1 MEDDFIANL
10 STEERL
16 VFLKTM
22 LMMIKIDARV
32 DDRERALAH
41 ELMKT
46 YNVSE
51 FNEIFEQMQSKEALL
66 TEIKNVIKER
76 KKALLLLR
84 ELLIIVHIDDDFD
97 EKEMMFIG
105 QIAHVLNIDE
115 DLVLELNQLVLD
127 YKLIRLKS
135 KKLMEG

>member
-97 EKEMMFIG
+97 EKEMIFIG

-127 YKLIRLKS
+127 YKLMRLKS
-135 KKLMEG
+135 KKLMES

>member
-22 LMMIKIDARV
+22 LMMIKTDARV

-97 EKEMMFIG
+97 EKEMIFIG

-127 YKLIRLKS
+127 YKLIKLKS
-135 KKLMEG
+135 KKLMES

>member
-22 LMMIKIDARV
+22 LMMIKTDARV

-97 EKEMMFIG
+97 EKEMIFIG

-127 YKLIRLKS
+127 YKLMRLKS
-135 KKLMEG
+135 KKLMES

>member
-84 ELLIIVHIDDDFD
+84 ELLIIVHIDDDFN
-97 EKEMMFIG
+97 EKEMIFIG

-127 YKLIRLKS
+127 YKLMRLKS
-135 KKLMEG
+135 KKLMES

>member
-84 ELLIIVHIDDDFD
+84 ELLIIVHIDDDFN
-97 EKEMMFIG
+97 EKEMIFIG

-127 YKLIRLKS
+127 YKLIKLKS
-135 KKLMEG
+135 KKLMES

>member
-16 VFLKTM
+16 VFLFFM
-22 LMMIKIDARV
+22 LMMIKTDARV

-84 ELLIIVHIDDDFD
+84 ELLIIVHIDADFA
-97 EKEMMFIG
+97 EKEMIFIG

-127 YKLIRLKS
+127 YKLMRLKS
-135 KKLMEG
+135 KKLMES

>member
-22 LMMIKIDARV
+22 LMMIKTDARV

-51 FNEIFEQMQSKEALL
+51 FNEIYEQMQSKEALL
-66 TEIKNVIKER
+66 KKKKNVIKER

-97 EKEMMFIG
+97 EKEMIFIG

-127 YKLIRLKS
+127 YKLIKLKS
-135 KKLMEG
+135 KKLMES